1 MKEKT
6 IKVLV
11 PENSKRDP
19 LNWCAS
25 CALRESCVTVVAKV
39 KPCGTLLPLVAA
51 AFCSVYREE
60 ES

>member
-11 PENSKRDP
+11 PDDSDRNP

-25 CALRESCVTVVAKV
+25 CALRESCVTVVPNV
-39 KPCGTLLPLVAA
+39 KPDGTLLPLVAA

-60 ES
+60 EK